1 MSMPMDI
8 IRASIIPVT
17 AISIIAITII
27 IDIII
32 DIIPIPI
39 DIAVNINII
48 PIIGKRF
55 VITIGHM
62 AGTINILID
71 MGIFVKM
78 GKNHPGY

>member
-8 IRASIIPVT
+8 IRAIIIPVT

-27 IDIII
+27 IAIII
-32 DIIPIPI
+32 DIILIPI
-39 DIAVNINII
+39 DIAVIIDII

-55 VITIGHM
+55 VMTIGHM

-71 MGIFVKM
+71 ISMFVKM
-78 GKNHPGY
+78 GKNHLGY